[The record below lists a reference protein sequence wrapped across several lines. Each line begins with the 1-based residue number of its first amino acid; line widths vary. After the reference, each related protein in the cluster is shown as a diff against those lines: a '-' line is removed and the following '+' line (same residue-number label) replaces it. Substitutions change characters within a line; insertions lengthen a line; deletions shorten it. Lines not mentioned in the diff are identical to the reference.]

1 MKLWIKLPMIK
12 NLAILLTL
20 LVNPALAQQALL
32 GPDRQ
37 MQRQLQILEL
47 YSGNID
53 GDVGTGTVRAIRQ
66 FEEENGLQNNGNL
79 DSIDLQLLEQEVMN
93 KAVAES
99 SVTYRGGGFQIKFP
113 ETFINRLDIPSFE
126 VLIYDNSQGKMSI
139 IIQDDKFGEF
149 PTRS

>member
-139 IIQDDKFGEF
+139 IFQDDKFGEF